1 MMLTNIDLNKIG
13 GIIDEKL
20 EQQKEEIDAKFA
32 QQRSELLDKLDRI
45 LKEVVASRQEET
57 VLSHRVSDHEDRIT
71 ALESTHS

>member
-1 MMLTNIDLNKIG
+1 MLTNIDLNKIG